1 MWQEQLVT
9 EKRRYDKLMAD
20 FRIVSQRNLVCG
32 LHIHVAIPDDVD
44 RIDVMNRAMRWLP
57 VFLALS
63 TSSPF
68 WNHRVTGLLSYRQAL
83 YDEWPRSGIPDF
95 FRDEADYQAFV
106 DRMQAAGAIS
116 DSSQLWWAIRP
127 ALRFP
132 TLEMRIADV
141 CTRLEDALAI
151 AALYRA
157 LVATLVANPDM
168 GKARSTHTRRLI
180 DENRWRAKRDGIKA
194 EFILE
199 TSNEVVPVA
208 KVVGDLIEACSEQID
223 RLDCGEALAP
233 IERILS
239 EGTSAHQQ
247 LKIYNDSRAA
257 GDESVDA
264 LLKVPRVAQ
273 GHDVALSSVSL
284 GWGVSACGFRRFR
297 GRGGRIGAREAIA
310 SSSSARTA
318 SRCTREVGGV
328 ECGDRMVAREFQS
341 VVARDIEHRAHELQP
356 LRAATP
362 NQRAVLSNAGSE
374 RDDIDAAHRRPH
386 KRRCTS
392 ELRCTYIAIAST
404 QS

>member
-1 MWQEQLVT
+1 MTFEHSFGIEEEFFLVDAQTGALGTPALDQLMSDARARLGDVVTSELLQSQIEIASPILRSHAEAREVMSRTRRGLSEVVAQHGLNIIAASTHPLGVWQEQLVT
-9 EKRRYDKLMAD
+9 EKRRYDKLIAD
-20 FRIVSQRNLVCG
+20 FRIVTQRNLVCG
-32 LHIHVAIPDDVD
+32 LHIHVAIPGPVD
-44 RIDVMNRAMRWLP
+44 RIDVMNRAMHWLP

-132 TLEMRIADV
+132 TLEMRIADG

-157 LVATLVANPDM
+157 LVATLVANPEM

-180 DENRWRAKRDGIKA
+180 DENRWRAKRDGTKA

-199 TSNEVVPVA
+199 TSNEVAPLA
-208 KVVGDLIEACSEQID
+208 KVVSDLIDACGEQID
-223 RLDCGEALAP
+223 RLDCGDALQP

-264 LLKVPRVAQ
+264 LLKV
-273 GHDVALSSVSL
+273 
-284 GWGVSACGFRRFR
+284 
-297 GRGGRIGAREAIA
+297 
-310 SSSSARTA
+310 
-318 SRCTREVGGV
+318 
-328 ECGDRMVAREFQS
+328 
-341 VVARDIEHRAHELQP
+341 IEWLKVTT
-356 LRAATP
+356 L
-362 NQRAVLSNAGSE
+362 
-374 RDDIDAAHRRPH
+374 
-386 KRRCTS
+386 
-392 ELRCTYIAIAST
+392 TY
-404 QS
+404 

>member
-1 MWQEQLVT
+1 MPFDHSFGIEEEFFLVDAKTAALGTPALDQLMNDARARLGDVVTSELLQSQIEIASPILRSHAEAREVMSRTRRALSEVVAEHGLNIVAASTHPLGVWQEQLVT
-9 EKRRYDKLMAD
+9 EKRRYDKLIAD
-20 FRIVSQRNLVCG
+20 FRIVTQRNLVCG
-32 LHIHVAIPDDVD
+32 LHIHVAVPETVD
-44 RIDVMNRAMRWLP
+44 RVDVMNRAMHWLP

-95 FRDEADYQAFV
+95 FRDESDYQAFV

-157 LVATLVANPDM
+157 LVATLVANPEM
-168 GKARSTHTRRLI
+168 GTVRSTHTRRLI

-199 TSNEVVPVA
+199 TCNEVAPVA
-208 KVVGDLIEACSEQID
+208 KVVSDLIGACSEQID
-223 RLDCGEALAP
+223 RLDCAEALQP

-247 LKIYNDSRAA
+247 LKIYNEGRAA
-257 GDESVDA
+257 GDDSVDA
-264 LLKVPRVAQ
+264 LLKV
-273 GHDVALSSVSL
+273 
-284 GWGVSACGFRRFR
+284 
-297 GRGGRIGAREAIA
+297 
-310 SSSSARTA
+310 
-318 SRCTREVGGV
+318 
-328 ECGDRMVAREFQS
+328 
-341 VVARDIEHRAHELQP
+341 IEWLK
-356 LRAATP
+356 ATT
-362 NQRAVLSNAGSE
+362 L
-374 RDDIDAAHRRPH
+374 H
-386 KRRCTS
+386 C
-392 ELRCTYIAIAST
+392 
-404 QS
+404 

>member
-1 MWQEQLVT
+1 MPFDHSFGIEEEFFLVDAKTAALGTPALDQLMSDARARLGDVVTSELLQSQIEIASPILRSHAEAREVMSRTRRALSEVVAEHGLNIVAASTHPLGVWQEQLVT
-9 EKRRYDKLMAD
+9 EKRRYDKLIAD
-20 FRIVSQRNLVCG
+20 FRIVTQRNLVCG
-32 LHIHVAIPDDVD
+32 LHIHVAVPETVD
-44 RIDVMNRAMRWLP
+44 RVDVMNRAMHWLP

-157 LVATLVANPDM
+157 LVATLVANPEM
-168 GKARSTHTRRLI
+168 GKVRSTHTRRLI

-199 TSNEVVPVA
+199 TSNEAAPVA
-208 KVVGDLIEACSEQID
+208 KVVSDLIGACSEQID
-223 RLDCGEALAP
+223 RLDCAEALQP

-247 LKIYNDSRAA
+247 LKIYNEGRAA
-257 GDESVDA
+257 GDDSVDA
-264 LLKVPRVAQ
+264 LLKV
-273 GHDVALSSVSL
+273 
-284 GWGVSACGFRRFR
+284 
-297 GRGGRIGAREAIA
+297 
-310 SSSSARTA
+310 
-318 SRCTREVGGV
+318 
-328 ECGDRMVAREFQS
+328 
-341 VVARDIEHRAHELQP
+341 IEWLK
-356 LRAATP
+356 ATT
-362 NQRAVLSNAGSE
+362 LY
-374 RDDIDAAHRRPH
+374 
-386 KRRCTS
+386 C
-392 ELRCTYIAIAST
+392 
-404 QS
+404 